1 MALADINVRIGTK
14 IDGLKKGLKSSERAL
29 KRTSR
34 KFQQLGTSMTT
45 AISLPVAAI
54 VAKSV
59 QAFDKQ
65 AQAIA
70 QVEAGLI
77 STNGVAGHTI
87 ETLKDMASGLQE
99 ITTYGDEEILS
110 SVTAQ
115 LLTFTNV
122 TNEQFP
128 RAQKAIL
135 DLSARLGTDLKSAAL
150 QVGKALND
158 PVLGVTALAR
168 SGIQFS
174 ESQKK
179 LIKSLVE
186 TNRTAE
192 AQSIILK
199 ELENQFG
206 GSAEAAAKA
215 GLGPIKQFQNSLG
228 DMMETVGQ
236 AVLPGLTDMVKRL
249 HNIFKRFDELDSG
262 TKKMII
268 QFSLIAAATGPVILG
283 IGKAITVFSTLK
295 GLLVDARVLFLSL
308 NVVMRANPVLA
319 VVSAITALIGA
330 LVVAYNS
337 SAKFRGILFGIWE
350 MFKELGRRVA
360 NFAKNIGG
368 GFVSI
373 LKGDFQAGFAELG
386 KAASKLNPLN
396 YWKAGQK
403 LGLAFQKG
411 FNDKIEADKIAAQA
425 EAEAKRKA
433 EAEAEAKRKAEAAAA
448 AKRKAEAEAA
458 AKAFISPAAS
468 TITTGGKKNNKVA
481 PLASIASGLG
491 RAQSVEEGKSS
502 TFLSNEETLKG
513 LKKHAEL
520 AGQIGQKYRELG
532 EQLSPFESTMGK
544 LGEAIGGTF
553 ERGAASIKDFARNAL
568 RSLADVIGALIKK
581 GVAGAIANTLASSPL
596 GLFLA
601 PAAGAA
607 ASALLKGVINK
618 ISAPKLAKGGVLHG
632 RSLVE
637 AGEYSGARS
646 NPEVIAPLNTLPG
659 LLSKAMGSIGGS
671 GGQLVARVSGNDLL
685 FIVER
690 AEKQRTR
697 FGIS

>member
-34 KFQQLGTSMTT
+34 KFQELGTSMST

-70 QVEAGLI
+70 QVEAGLK

-99 ITTYGDEEILS
+99 ITTYGDEDILS

-115 LLTFTNV
+115 LLTFTNI

-249 HNIFKRFDELDSG
+249 HNLFKRFDELDSG

-283 IGKAITVFSTLK
+283 IGKAIAVFSTLK
-295 GLLVDARVLFLSL
+295 GLLVGAKVLFLQL

-319 VVSAITALIGA
+319 FVSAITALIGA
-330 LVVAYNS
+330 LVVAYNA
-337 SAKFRGILFGIWE
+337 SAKFRGVLFGIGK
-350 MFKELGRRVA
+350 MFVELGRIVA
-360 NFAKNIGG
+360 DFAKNIGD

-373 LKGDFQAGFAELG
+373 LKGDFRAGFAELG

-403 LGLAFQKG
+403 LGLAYQKG
-411 FNDKIEADKIAAQA
+411 FTDKIEADKIAAQVGKTINQVTDKINA
-425 EAEAKRKA
+425 TT
-433 EAEAEAKRKAEAAAA
+433 
-448 AKRKAEAEAA
+448 
-458 AKAFISPAAS
+458 AFTSPAAS
-468 TITTGGKKNNKVA
+468 TITTGGKKNNKVT
-481 PLASIASGLG
+481 PLASIVSGLG
-491 RAQSVEEGKSS
+491 GAQSVEEGKLG

-532 EQLSPFESTMGK
+532 EQLTPFESTMGK

-581 GVAGAIANTLASSPL
+581 GVAGAVANTLASSPL

-618 ISAPKLAKGGVLHG
+618 ISAPKLAKGGILKG

-637 AGEYSGARS
+637 AGEYSGVRS
-646 NPEVIAPLNTLPG
+646 NPEVIAPLNTFPK
-659 LLSKAMGSIGGS
+659 LLSKVMRGSTGT

-685 FIVER
+685 FILER
-690 AEKQRTR
+690 AEKQRSR

>member
-34 KFQQLGTSMTT
+34 KFQKLGRSMST

-70 QVEAGLI
+70 QVEAGLK

-99 ITTYGDEEILS
+99 ITTYGDEDILS

-268 QFSLIAAATGPVILG
+268 QFSLIAAATGPVIMG

-295 GLLVDARVLFLSL
+295 GLLVGARVLFLQL

-319 VVSAITALIGA
+319 FVSAITALIGA
-330 LVVAYNS
+330 LVVAYNA
-337 SAKFRGILFGIWE
+337 SAKFRGVLFGIGK
-350 MFKELGRRVA
+350 MFVELGRIVA
-360 NFAKNIGG
+360 DFAKNIGD

-386 KAASKLNPLN
+386 NAASKLNPLN

-403 LGLAFQKG
+403 LGLAYQKG
-411 FNDKIEADKIAAQA
+411 FTDKIEADKIAAQIGKTINQVNDKINA
-425 EAEAKRKA
+425 TT
-433 EAEAEAKRKAEAAAA
+433 
-448 AKRKAEAEAA
+448 
-458 AKAFISPAAS
+458 AFTSPAAS

-491 RAQSVEEGKSS
+491 GAQSVEEGKWG

-568 RSLADVIGALIKK
+568 QSLADVIGALIKK
-581 GVAGAIANTLASSPL
+581 GVAGAVANTLASSPL

-659 LLSKAMGSIGGS
+659 LLSKAMGGNMQGGGS
-671 GGQLVARVSGNDLL
+671 LTARISGDDLL
-685 FIVER
+685 ILLER
-690 AEKQRTR
+690 ANNRQKR
-697 FGIS
+697 FGIG

>member
-14 IDGLKKGLKSSERAL
+14 IDGLKKGLKASERAL

-34 KFQQLGTSMTT
+34 KFQELGTSMST

-54 VAKSV
+54 IGKSV

-70 QVEAGLI
+70 QVEAGLK

-99 ITTYGDEEILS
+99 ITTYGDEDILS

-150 QVGKALND
+150 QVGKALNE

-283 IGKAITVFSTLK
+283 IGKAIAVFSTLK
-295 GLLVDARVLFLSL
+295 GLLVGARVLFLQL

-319 VVSAITALIGA
+319 FVSAITALIGA
-330 LVVAYNS
+330 LVVAYNA
-337 SAKFRGILFGIWE
+337 SAKFRGVLFGIGE
-350 MFKELGRRVA
+350 MFVELGRIVA
-360 NFAKNIGG
+360 DFAKNIGD

-403 LGLAFQKG
+403 LGLAYQKG
-411 FNDKIEADKIAAQA
+411 FTEKIEADKIAAEVGKTIKEVTDKINQDIDTN
-425 EAEAKRKA
+425 EEKQIKIKIKRPTF
-433 EAEAEAKRKAEAAAA
+433 E
-448 AKRKAEAEAA
+448 
-458 AKAFISPAAS
+458 
-468 TITTGGKKNNKVA
+468 T
-481 PLASIASGLG
+481 ASIASGLG
-491 RAQSVEEGKSS
+491 AASS
-502 TFLSNEETLKG
+502 IVRTDS
-513 LKKHAEL
+513 
-520 AGQIGQKYRELG
+520 IGQKIEG
-532 EQLSPFESTMGK
+532 QEQDKQFQQFIKKFDIINKKRAEATTALQEFNAAVSNTIGAGISDTLSNIGV
-544 LGEAIGGTF
+544 AIGQVMAGTAK
-553 ERGAASIKDFARNAL
+553 GASI
-568 RSLADVIGALIKK
+568 
-581 GVAGAIANTLASSPL
+581 
-596 GLFLA
+596 
-601 PAAGAA
+601 AGAA
-607 ASALLKGVINK
+607 LGGIADIMMRLGKMAIGAGAAIKGINVSLKSLNPVAAIAGGIALVALATVLKSKAAKLSAGP
-618 ISAPKLAKGGVLHG
+618 PKLAKGGVLHG
-632 RSLVE
+632 RTMIE

-659 LLSKAMGSIGGS
+659 LLSKAMGGNMQGGGS
-671 GGQLVARVSGNDLL
+671 LTARISGDDLL
-685 FIVER
+685 ILLER
-690 AEKQRTR
+690 ANNRQKR
-697 FGIS
+697 FGIG